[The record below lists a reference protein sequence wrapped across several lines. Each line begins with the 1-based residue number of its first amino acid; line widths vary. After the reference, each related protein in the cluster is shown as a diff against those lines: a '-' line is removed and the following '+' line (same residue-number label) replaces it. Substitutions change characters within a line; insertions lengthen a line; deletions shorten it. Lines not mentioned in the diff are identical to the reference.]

1 MISNIAPPC
10 GQISKCSQLSLTE
23 QNVQLFFPAVV
34 WCMWFA
40 YVLTYSQQMELL
52 VLSKLKWDLASVM
65 PHDFIEHFLSKLR
78 IFPSTKHILRKH
90 AQTFVALCATGE
102 GKRAFHTR
110 QCHGCIDLHR
120 WTTELQKKNI
130 LTDDILKLR
139 FLNFKQLIF
148 RYYFFLHCDFKS
160 LKKSANLVYR
170 LWAAGQTVI

>member
-1 MISNIAPPC
+1 MLWLLRKYCLKIVIGNIPPPC
-10 GQISKCSQLSLTE
+10 GHLSKCSQLRLTE
-23 QNVQLFFPAVV
+23 QKCTAIPPSCLV

-102 GKRAFHTR
+102 GKRAFHTK
-110 QCHGCIDLHR
+110 QCHGCINTSVDYR
-120 WTTELQKKNI
+120 ITEKDHFNWWH
-130 LTDDILKLR
+130 
-139 FLNFKQLIF
+139 FKVAI
-148 RYYFFLHCDFKS
+148 S
-160 LKKSANLVYR
+160 
-170 LWAAGQTVI
+170 

>member
-1 MISNIAPPC
+1 MAPPC
-10 GQISKCSQLSLTE
+10 GHRSKCNQLHLTE
-23 QNVQLFFPAVV
+23 QKCTAILPSCLI

-102 GKRAFHTR
+102 GKRPFRTR
-110 QCHGCIDLHR
+110 QCHGCVDLHR
-120 WTTELQKKNI
+120 WTTELQKKTI
-130 LTDDILKLR
+130 LTDVNLKLQ

-148 RYYFFLHCDFKS
+148 RCYFFHP
-160 LKKSANLVYR
+160 
-170 LWAAGQTVI
+170 LWF